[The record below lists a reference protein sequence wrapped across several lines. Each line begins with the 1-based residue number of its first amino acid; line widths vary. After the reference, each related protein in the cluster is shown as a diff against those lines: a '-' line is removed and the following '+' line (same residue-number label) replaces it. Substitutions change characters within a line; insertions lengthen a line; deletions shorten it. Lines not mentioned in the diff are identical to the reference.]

1 MPGIAAHRFAAA
13 CRNSRSWCAASANLW
28 ARSEEH
34 TSELQSQSNIVCRLL
49 LEKKQLRKRGEHLGH
64 LHEQVVEV
72 EGIAA
77 QERIGIGL
85 VNTANAFVPV
95 IARRLRELARVHQ
108 LGLGL

>member
-49 LEKKQLRKRGEHLGH
+49 LEKKELR
-64 LHEQVVEV
+64 QFVD
-72 EGIAA
+72 A
-77 QERIGIGL
+77 GL
-85 VNTANAFVPV
+85 TQPSSHSTD
-95 IARRLRELARVHQ
+95 ARVVADLEDLASLFVQVLDVFHTRFCVNAHRAE
-108 LGLGL
+108 LDHA